1 MAFPKPPNVSRG
13 QINRAGDVLRDPNA
27 SPDDRALALDLAE
40 KWRACHA
47 YPINTFQKTLRD
59 KIKKISPKNDPIV
72 AQRLKR
78 MPTIMNK
85 LQRFPQ
91 MQLARMQDIGGV
103 RAVME
108 DMVDVNRL
116 IKEYKQP
123 GSNSRFEHMLVGE
136 KDYISVPRSED
147 GYRSHHLI
155 YSYKNWKGPDYEGL
169 LTEIQFR
176 TKLQH
181 IWATAVETMGV
192 YLDQPLKSRRGDQEW
207 LDYFAL
213 VSSAFAH
220 MENLPLVPRFSHLNK
235 KETFNEIARAE
246 SDLEVLDKL
255 TAFVV
260 AADRIT
266 QDKKMGFYH
275 LIVLNTSE
283 KTVSIHSF
291 SKDKFEEAKS
301 SYSKI
306 EARAAGGEKLE
317 PVLVGVGSFSSLRRA
332 YPNFFL
338 DAREFVRIVR
348 QKILKTS

>member
-1 MAFPKPPNVSRG
+1 
-13 QINRAGDVLRDPNA
+13 
-27 SPDDRALALDLAE
+27 
-40 KWRACHA
+40 
-47 YPINTFQKTLRD
+47 
-59 KIKKISPKNDPIV
+59 
-72 AQRLKR
+72 

-348 QKILKTS
+348 QKILQDFIIIDSPFRLRKLIELFPHSSHSPAQPTAHSS